1 MFSTTQ
7 YVCDIRD
14 DQIVRGYQDIERGEF
29 CFSDGCGNVN
39 PALALKAARFHGLKK
54 CSAIQLRVGG
64 AKGVCMIKPSLMEGV
79 KSLDE
84 LETLNDPELDKL
96 IGR

>member
-7 YVCDIRD
+7 FVCDIRD

-64 AKGVCMIKPSLMEGV
+64 AKGVCMIKPSLMEGF
-79 KSLDE
+79 
-84 LETLNDPELDKL
+84 
-96 IGR
+96 